1 MNGSLIQTSY
11 LTLKLGVFDRYV
23 CAFNQKRTSECHV
36 YILVYVSLFII
47 YSTKYRVSDWSMMNV

>member
-11 LTLKLGVFDRYV
+11 LTLKLGVFHRYV